1 MESVEFYAELLYKA
15 KQLGGAKEFDNAT
28 VQRLYEIRRQM
39 GLPGKHPAN
48 LCQNKNGMNC
58 HNCGGNCGEHAGSI
72 TAPGGTAGNE
82 ALVAQI
88 TKKVM
93 EQMGL

>member
-1 MESVEFYAELLYKA
+1 
-15 KQLGGAKEFDNAT
+15 
-28 VQRLYEIRRQM
+28 M

-48 LCQNKNGMNC
+48 LCQNKGGMNC
-58 HNCGGNCGEHAGSI
+58 HNCGANCGEHSGSI
-72 TAPGGTAGNE
+72 TSPGGAQGNE